1 MEDGRSSIII
11 DKLIDMVENGQS
23 VTFSSG
29 KVAVN
34 KDEAS
39 MLLKELKSLVEG
51 ELKVYREVND
61 RKGRIINEAKKEADD
76 IIYEAEQTASR
87 IRVTKRMN
95 GFGSG
100 FRADD
105 LDKDEKLALRTA
117 QDIYAASVIYTDEML
132 TEVTDVVAEAYD
144 IINNQ
149 YGRMVSVLE
158 EKARLIADNKAELMS
173 GLRDL
178 SKEDR
183 YSQIMELSQ
192 LLANELYNEKN
203 RQKEIEEFQARQME
217 IQPEEDSAFDMPAD
231 YEAESD
237 SAFDMPADYEA
248 ESDSAFDVPSDYEP
262 ESDSAFV
269 NAVGRETDRK
279 PDAETEPVNGKHD
292 TYVSSTVEKKIL
304 ETNEVKDTD
313 SDGVK
318 VLRPVDRFNAK
329 KDPVAN
335 TLNMFKRDSRD
346 KSGDRSKDGGV

>member
-1 MEDGRSSIII
+1 
-11 DKLIDMVENGQS
+11 
-23 VTFSSG
+23 
-29 KVAVN
+29 
-34 KDEAS
+34 
-39 MLLKELKSLVEG
+39 
-51 ELKVYREVND
+51 
-61 RKGRIINEAKKEADD
+61 
-76 IIYEAEQTASR
+76 
-87 IRVTKRMN
+87 MN

-105 LDKDEKLALRTA
+105 LDKDERLALRTA

-237 SAFDMPADYEA
+237 SAFD
-248 ESDSAFDVPSDYEP
+248 VPP
-262 ESDSAFV
+262 
-269 NAVGRETDRK
+269 
-279 PDAETEPVNGKHD
+279 
-292 TYVSSTVEKKIL
+292 VSSTVEKRIL

-335 TLNMFKRDSRD
+335 TLNMFKRDSKD
-346 KSGDRSKDGGV
+346 KSGNRSKDGGV